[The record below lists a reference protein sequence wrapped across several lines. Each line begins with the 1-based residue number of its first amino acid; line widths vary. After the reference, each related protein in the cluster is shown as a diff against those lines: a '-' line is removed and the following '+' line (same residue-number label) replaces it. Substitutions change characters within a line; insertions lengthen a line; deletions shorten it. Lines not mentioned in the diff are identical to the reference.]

1 MGACSFFSAGQRA
14 LYWCWSY
21 RLWCLFR
28 KYTIQYEVEKQEGG
42 RNDWGKWHGEVG
54 NMCQSFCVPLRLRNL
69 MNTWWTQLFKTVLTS
84 TRAEMANSRLQDQPF
99 SRRYVAFEHGSWA
112 RFSGSRGNFLNI
124 FWIMS
129 PAVNTLAQKCR
140 IWRGSW

>member
-28 KYTIQYEVEKQEGG
+28 KCTIQYEVEKQEGG
-42 RNDWGKWHGEVG
+42 RNDWKDAIGMGKWEI
-54 NMCQSFCVPLRLRNL
+54 CVKVFVFLRNL
-69 MNTWWTQLFKTVLTS
+69 MNTWWTQLFKTVLNS